1 MSQSIEYRRANGL
14 AGSECFGDARQ
25 YQAAVRALLS
35 EHAERGHVIESVH
48 GQVEVRDR
56 EGVRIATYWFVD

>member
-1 MSQSIEYRRANGL
+1 MSQCIEYRRATGH
-14 AGSECFGDARQ
+14 AGSERFGDASQ

-56 EGVRIATYWFVD
+56 EGVRIATYWFVP